1 MKKDRLTIYLQPE
14 LAERARRV
22 VYWTPGLTTLT
33 TLTAAALTLAVD
45 ELEQQRGEPFPPR
58 DGALKT
64 GRQIE

>member
-1 MKKDRLTIYLQPE
+1 MTLREVRDKSGPAGQSTTP
-14 LAERARRV
+14 
-22 VYWTPGLTTLT
+22 PGLTLANLT
-33 TLTAAALTLAVD
+33 EKALAVAVD